1 MDTASPSLVG
11 TLPILQNALSHLGSK
26 GLSPALSGSATSAS
40 CQTQCAPDEAE
51 EHWGF
56 SS

>member
-1 MDTASPSLVG
+1 MDTASPGLVG

-40 CQTQCAPDEAE
+40 CQTQCALDEAE